1 MQSFKKVLKKG
12 SKRVRKALGREVS
25 SDSDSGY
32 DEVPPYN
39 PADDL
44 QLQERMI
51 REEETG
57 RQRAESP
64 TRMQT
69 AHADQRRI
77 LKARRRINKAQQAEA
92 AQERESIRREAVEYK
107 HNFEIN
113 EMIEN
118 INRALGT
125 NVDMVDPRIRFV
137 IGQIVN
143 VHGLTLHSLRL
154 MRRSR
159 ILLSA
164 IGDIASRAGRGLV
177 DAGQVVYSAG
187 QAALA
192 ALRAAR
198 SFASRGASVVTS
210 RLPSL
215 GDALSYLPS
224 RFSSQ
229 PRASG
234 QRARSPDS
242 FLQEQGPPNLGFQ
255 EVPFS
260 VQAPTLEEQ
269 RRQRLEIDRML
280 QLQLSPAP
288 ASAFERQSLQSQA
301 PPPPPPP
308 PPASTSA
315 PAVEEDEEDEC
326 SICMEPAR
334 DNAVLTRCNHR
345 FHSACVT
352 PWLNSHR
359 TCPMCRNTN
368 PTPLVPAPAKR
379 QRQGGGGGSRKTRSK
394 SKTRRLRNS
403 RNKSRNKPRKSCKSR
418 KPRSSSRR
426 K

>member
-1 MQSFKKVLKKG
+1 MSFRNFR
-12 SKRVRKALGREVS
+12 KRVKRALRQEVS
-25 SDSDSGY
+25 SDSDGSDYAG
-32 DEVPPYN
+32 ELLPYN
-39 PADDL
+39 PDL
-44 QLQERMI
+44 DTQLQERK
-51 REEETG
+51 RRYEETG

-77 LKARRRINKAQQAEA
+77 LKARRRINKAQEAQA
-92 AQERESIRREAVEYK
+92 AQERESIRREAVEYT

-187 QAALA
+187 QAAI
-192 ALRAAR
+192 

-215 GDALSYLPS
+215 GDALSYLSS

-229 PRASG
+229 PGASG
-234 QRARSPDS
+234 QRARSPHS

-260 VQAPTLEEQ
+260 AQAPTLDEQQ
-269 RRQRLEIDRML
+269 RRRLEMDRNL
-280 QLQLSPAP
+280 QLQSSSAS
-288 ASAFERQSLQSQA
+288 ASAFGRQSLPFQSQE
-301 PPPPPPP
+301 PPPPP
-308 PPASTSA
+308 PPASA
-315 PAVEEDEEDEC
+315 PAVEEDDC
-326 SICMEPAR
+326 SICMTPLR
-334 DNAVLTRCNHR
+334 DNVVLTRCGHK

-352 PWLNSHR
+352 PWLNSHD
-359 TCPMCRNTN
+359 TCPLCRNEN
-368 PTPLVPAPAKR
+368 PTPLVPAPAER
-379 QRQGGGGGSRKTRSK
+379 QRQGGGGSRKTRLKSKSKSK
-394 SKTRRLRNS
+394 SKTRRLR
-403 RNKSRNKPRKSCKSR
+403 KSRKPRKSCKSR

>member
-1 MQSFKKVLKKG
+1 MESFKKVFKKG
-12 SKRVRKALGREVS
+12 SKRVREALGQEVS
-25 SDSDSGY
+25 SGSDSGY

-39 PADDL
+39 PAEDL
-44 QLQERMI
+44 QLQERMR

-77 LKARRRINKAQQAEA
+77 LKGRRKFARQQQTQA
-92 AQERESIRREAVEYK
+92 AQERESLRREAAEFT
-107 HNFEIN
+107 HSFEIN
-113 EMIEN
+113 EMIQN

-164 IGDIASRAGRGLV
+164 IGDIAGRGLV
-177 DAGQVVYSAG
+177 NAADVVYSAG

-192 ALRAAR
+192 ALRAAG
-198 SFASRGASVVTS
+198 SFASRGASLVTS
-210 RLPSL
+210 RLPSWNT
-215 GDALSYLPS
+215 ALSYLPS

-229 PRASG
+229 PRAPG
-234 QRARSPDS
+234 QRAASPQG
-242 FLQEQGPPNLGFQ
+242 FLQVQGPPELGFDQ
-255 EVPFS
+255 VRFS
-260 VQAPTLEEQ
+260 VQPQAP
-269 RRQRLEIDRML
+269 
-280 QLQLSPAP
+280 P
-288 ASAFERQSLQSQA
+288 

-326 SICMEPAR
+326 SICMNPLR
-334 DNAVLTRCNHR
+334 HNVVLTRCNHA

-352 PWLNSHR
+352 PWLNSHS

-368 PTPLVPAPAKR
+368 PKPLVPAPAKR

-394 SKTRRLRNS
+394 SKSKTRRLRKS
-403 RNKSRNKPRKSCKSR
+403 RNKSRKPSKSCKSR